1 MYNEIKKEGCSK
13 IMEDTLRLRKVKTLL
28 ETWSG
33 ENVDEAYSLLCYYAT
48 TMRENGNPEEF
59 VEQYLGEELY
69 ERLNTM
75 IQFFKKYEKF
85 KLDFCNNH

>member
-1 MYNEIKKEGCSK
+1 
-13 IMEDTLRLRKVKTLL
+13 MEEVLKLRKVKTLL

-33 ENVDEAYSLLCYYAT
+33 ENVDEAYSLLCAYANA
-48 TMRENGNPEEF
+48 MRENENPEEF
-59 VEQYLGEELY
+59 VKQYLGDDLY

-75 IQFFKKYEKF
+75 IQFFKKFEKF

>member
-1 MYNEIKKEGCSK
+1 MEG
-13 IMEDTLRLRKVKTLL
+13 TLRLRKVKTLL

-33 ENVDEAYSLLCYYAT
+33 ENVDEAYSLLCTYANA
-48 TMRENGNPEEF
+48 MRENGNPEEF

-85 KLDFCNNH
+85 KLDFRDND

>member
-1 MYNEIKKEGCSK
+1 
-13 IMEDTLRLRKVKTLL
+13 MEEVLKLRKVKTLL

-33 ENVDEAYSLLCYYAT
+33 ENVDEAYSLLYAYANA
-48 TMRENGNPEEF
+48 MRENGNPEEF
-59 VEQYLGEELY
+59 VKQYLGEDLY

-75 IQFFKKYEKF
+75 IQFFKKFEKF

>member
-1 MYNEIKKEGCSK
+1 
-13 IMEDTLRLRKVKTLL
+13 MEEVLKLRKVKTLL

-33 ENVDEAYSLLCYYAT
+33 ENVDEAYSLLCAYANA
-48 TMRENGNPEEF
+48 MRENGNPEEF

-75 IQFFKKYEKF
+75 IQFFKKLEKF
-85 KLDFCNNH
+85 KREFK

>member
-1 MYNEIKKEGCSK
+1 
-13 IMEDTLRLRKVKTLL
+13 MEEVLKLRKVKTLL

-33 ENVDEAYSLLCYYAT
+33 ENVDEAYSLLCAYANA
-48 TMRENGNPEEF
+48 MRENGNPEEF

-69 ERLNTM
+69 ELLNTM

-85 KLDFCNNH
+85 KREFR

>member
-1 MYNEIKKEGCSK
+1 MEG
-13 IMEDTLRLRKVKTLL
+13 TLRLRKVKTLL

-33 ENVDEAYSLLCYYAT
+33 ENVDEAYSLLSTYANA
-48 TMRENGNPEEF
+48 MRENGNPEEF

-75 IQFFKKYEKF
+75 IQFFKKFKKF
-85 KLDFCNNH
+85 KREFK

>member
-1 MYNEIKKEGCSK
+1 MEG
-13 IMEDTLRLRKVKTLL
+13 TLRLRKVKTLL

-33 ENVDEAYSLLCYYAT
+33 ENVDEAYSLLCTYTNA
-48 TMRENGNPEEF
+48 MRENGNPEEF

-75 IQFFKKYEKF
+75 IQFFKKFEKF
-85 KLDFCNNH
+85 KREFR

>member
-1 MYNEIKKEGCSK
+1 MEG
-13 IMEDTLRLRKVKTLL
+13 TLRLRKVKTLL

-33 ENVDEAYSLLCYYAT
+33 ENVDEAYSLLCTYANA
-48 TMRENGNPEEF
+48 MRENGNPEEF

-75 IQFFKKYEKF
+75 IQFFKKFEKF
-85 KLDFCNNH
+85 KREFR

>member
-1 MYNEIKKEGCSK
+1 
-13 IMEDTLRLRKVKTLL
+13 MEDALKLREVKTLL

-33 ENVDEAYSLLCYYAT
+33 ENVDHAYALLCAHT
-48 TMRENGNPEEF
+48 EAARGKEEF

-75 IQFFKKYEKF
+75 LNFFEKF
-85 KLDFCNNH
+85 YTLVHSK

>member
-1 MYNEIKKEGCSK
+1 
-13 IMEDTLRLRKVKTLL
+13 MEEVLKLRKVKTLL

-33 ENVDEAYSLLCYYAT
+33 ENVDEAYSLLCAYANA
-48 TMRENGNPEEF
+48 MRENGNPEEF

-85 KLDFCNNH
+85 KKEFRE

>member
-1 MYNEIKKEGCSK
+1 
-13 IMEDTLRLRKVKTLL
+13 MEEVLKLRKVKTLL

-33 ENVDEAYSLLCYYAT
+33 ENVDEAYSLLCAYANS
-48 TMRENGNPEEF
+48 MRENGNPEEF
-59 VEQYLGEELY
+59 VKQYLGDDLY

-75 IQFFKKYEKF
+75 IQFFKKFEKF

>member
-1 MYNEIKKEGCSK
+1 MDEVLK
-13 IMEDTLRLRKVKTLL
+13 LRKVKTLL

-33 ENVDEAYSLLCYYAT
+33 ENVDEAYSLLCAYANA
-48 TMRENGNPEEF
+48 MRENGHPEEF
-59 VEQYLGEELY
+59 VKQYLGDDLY

-75 IQFFKKYEKF
+75 IQFFKKFEKF